1 LEAQI
6 EERQRELDDLE
17 AAALKASAETA
28 AALSDDGSSAATLAR
43 AQKEQRAAQAQVD
56 ALQAEHERL
65 IAATAAIEGE
75 DALLAHFEARS
86 CTDSRLEEAQIAFA
100 VANEALYTAASSGA
114 AAAAATAAAS
124 RAFAARSYPV
134 APTGSWDVDALQAEL
149 SVLRVQEVPTSDEDM
164 VVYITRVSDL
174 ENQLEAAQ
182 VALAEARSQSG
193 AAAKSGGG
201 SAVAKAQALEE
212 EYNRLVMLDSTSMS
226 AAETEAR
233 MIRLS
238 LVQSEYEVAQLAALE
253 ELTSGGNG
261 GSGGSCDGGD
271 EAFMVHWGQRDAAWV
286 LPLDL
291 PYPTPAMSRRVD
303 ALRLNLGEARVAARR
318 VADARVD
325 EERRQLT
332 AQLEGL
338 EDQVRSARAR
348 TAQAQDVAAA
358 EARAASDRQTR
369 RAAEEAKRARRE
381 AARRAEERKAAA
393 ARERHEAD
401 DRATQAAFSRV
412 GGDGGAAA
420 FGGRGDFRMCGRC
433 KTGPIENFAC
443 SDLAAHN
450 DTSTSYK
457 GNTVAATSRPN
468 DCPNCGWFDENWHN
482 WPMWDGIHGPH

>member
-1 LEAQI
+1 LV
-6 EERQRELDDLE
+6 
-17 AAALKASAETA
+17 
-28 AALSDDGSSAATLAR
+28 R
-43 AQKEQRAAQAQVD
+43 AQEVQRAAQAQVD
-56 ALQAEHERL
+56 ALKAEHERL

-75 DALLAHFEARS
+75 DAQLAHFEALS
-86 CTDSRLEEAQIAFA
+86 SADNRLDEAQIAFA
-100 VANEALYTAASSGA
+100 VAASSGA
-114 AAAAATAAAS
+114 AAAAASAVAS
-124 RAFAARSYPV
+124 GAFAARSYPV

-149 SVLRVQEVPTSDEDM
+149 SVLRAHEVPTSDEDT

-174 ENQLEAAQ
+174 ESQLEAAQ

-193 AAAKSGGG
+193 AAATSGGG

-212 EYNRLVMLDSTSMS
+212 EYNRLVMLDSTSLS
-226 AAETEAR
+226 AAEAEGH
-233 MIRLS
+233 MIRMS

-253 ELTSGGNG
+253 ELTGGGNG
-261 GSGGSCDGGD
+261 GSGGSGDGGD

-338 EDQVRSARAR
+338 EDQVRTARAR

-369 RAAEEAKRARRE
+369 RAAEEAERARRE
-381 AARRAEERKAAA
+381 AARRAEERVAAA

-401 DRATQAAFSRV
+401 DRATQAAFARV

-450 DTSTSYK
+450 DTSTSFK

-468 DCPNCGWFDENWHN
+468 DCPNCGWFDGNWHN